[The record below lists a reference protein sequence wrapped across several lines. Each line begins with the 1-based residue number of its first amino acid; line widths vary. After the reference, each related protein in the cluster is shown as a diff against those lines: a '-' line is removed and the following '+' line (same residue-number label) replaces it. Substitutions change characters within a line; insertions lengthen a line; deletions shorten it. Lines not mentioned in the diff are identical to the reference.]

1 MGPALQYK
9 FIEEGCMFGFG
20 NTARVAVRLV
30 LGLMTAPGISLAADS
45 AKGATIAQGVCAAC
59 HGVDGNSPLA
69 MNPNLAGQHGD
80 YIAKQIAN
88 FKSGERKNAI
98 MAPMAATLSPD
109 DMKNVGA
116 YFAKQKPKERAA
128 RDETLAKE
136 GAKLYRGGNMKNGVP
151 ACTGCHGPDGA
162 GIPAQFPRLSGQY
175 SDYTLAQLKAFRA
188 GERANDPAKM
198 MRMVAEKL
206 SDREMQ
212 ALAEYISGLR

>member
-1 MGPALQYK
+1 
-9 FIEEGCMFGFG
+9 MFGFR
-20 NTARVAVRLV
+20 NMVRLA
-30 LGLMTAPGISLAADS
+30 GLLSVVAWAGASGLAAAADA
-45 AKGATIAQGVCAAC
+45 AKGAAIAQGVCAAC
-59 HGVDGNSPLA
+59 HGADGNSPLA

-80 YIAKQIAN
+80 YIAKQLAN
-88 FKSGERKNAI
+88 FKSGERKNPM
-98 MAPMAATLSPD
+98 MAPMAATLSPE

-116 YFAKQKPKERAA
+116 HFAKQKAKERAA
-128 RDETLAKE
+128 RDEGLTKE

-162 GIPAQFPRLSGQY
+162 GIPAQFPRLAGQY

-206 SDREMQ
+206 SDHEMQ